1 LKMWLKWES
10 ILFFIDGELCLIM
23 GYDILLIPGVVLLSA
38 MVNSILVMGLSI
50 SKADVVGM

>member
-1 LKMWLKWES
+1 MEY
-10 ILFFIDGELCLIM
+10 E
-23 GYDILLIPGVVLLSA
+23 ILLIPGVVPLSDWRA

>member
-1 LKMWLKWES
+1 MWLKWES